1 MFLKRNEQGK
11 KVRLNKTTILRT
23 RSIRLFLPERLIS
36 KSMSF
41 ICVLILFVFSSTI
54 FAHDTSSNI
63 RHNHDDIRVV
73 MSAAFVSES
82 GIGIYD
88 EIFKYLAARLNR
100 KITFISGFSYSTIN
114 QMLDKGMVDVGF
126 ICGLPY
132 VLKHDTSHPAVQL
145 IAAPVMADAKYDNK
159 PKYFS
164 YLITHKDNKAK
175 KFTDTRGQRFVYN
188 DEISNSGY
196 NMPRA
201 YMISLGETKGFFS
214 NVTRSG
220 SHEESIRLVATK
232 KADVS
237 AVDSLVYDY
246 ELKQNP
252 EYIRNTKI
260 IKVLGPAGIP
270 PIVVSTKVSAE
281 VKKEIQEALLNMQN
295 DAVGKLILKKA
306 LIRRFMAVSDKNY
319 DDIRK
324 MKRAAENAGYL
335 TIK

>member
-1 MFLKRNEQGK
+1 MKRNDQGEK
-11 KVRLNKTTILRT
+11 IRLNDMSISLAQTIQ
-23 RSIRLFLPERLIS
+23 LFLPGRLIS
-36 KSMSF
+36 KSISM
-41 ICVLILFVFSSTI
+41 ICVVILFVYSSAN
-54 FAHDTSSNI
+54 FAHDASSNM
-63 RHNHDDIRVV
+63 RHDHKDIRVV
-73 MSAAFVSES
+73 MAAAFVSES

-88 EIFKYLAARLNR
+88 EIFKYLAAKLNR

-132 VLKHDTSHPAVQL
+132 VLKHDITHPAVQL

-159 PKYFS
+159 PQYFS

-214 NVTRSG
+214 KVIRSG

-232 KADVS
+232 EADVS
-237 AVDSLVYDY
+237 AVDSLVYEY

-252 EYIRNTKI
+252 EYVRNTKI

-281 VKKEIQEALLNMQN
+281 VKKEIQKALLNMQN
-295 DAVGKLILKKA
+295 DTAGKLILKKA